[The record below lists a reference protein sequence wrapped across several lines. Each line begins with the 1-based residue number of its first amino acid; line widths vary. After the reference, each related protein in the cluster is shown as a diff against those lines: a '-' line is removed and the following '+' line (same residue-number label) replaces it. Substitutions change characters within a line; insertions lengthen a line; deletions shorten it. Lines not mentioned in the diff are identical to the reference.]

1 MYFTKTGIIQRKL
14 HDLLALEND
23 YCEPL
28 DVWETRKG
36 YYRGNGEYVNQDEEW
51 EEVKT
56 GYRWECSDNF
66 TRWFRKEIVIPKQVE
81 NRQVF
86 LELDFGGE
94 GIVRINGLIA
104 SAVTS
109 YLDANMQ
116 QRTRV
121 LLCEV
126 AKPGEVFAVEA
137 EMHTNYMEF
146 NKYRQQGQDHITY
159 TFRYAKLICINC
171 EIESYYF
178 DILNA
183 YEAMQVLNNPAEA
196 ITKCQTRLPD
206 ELVGFFE
213 HIGRDNWMH
222 DKLAEALTESLT
234 AVSFD
239 MGREKMLASI
249 PSATRILRNGLDA
262 LPKEARGLVYFV
274 GQAHIDTAWL
284 WPVHES
290 ERKTAQTFSNV
301 CALMD
306 RYPDFTFAFS
316 QPQLF
321 EFLKEHYPDLY
332 ARVKEFVAQGRIE
345 PVGNTWVEMDT
356 NVPSGESLVRQ
367 LLYGSEF
374 FSREFGKT
382 SDVFWMPDVFGYTW
396 ALPQIIAR
404 SGMKYFFTSKL
415 INNDDHRFPYSLFM
429 WQGIDG
435 TRIPA
440 YLQRLNY
447 NGKLN
452 AETLKLIYDRFDQ
465 KTVIE
470 KSFMT
475 FGYGDGGGGP
485 SYQMLEKAKRLSNFP
500 FMPKL
505 RMSTASEYFSQVD
518 TIVDK
523 LPVWNGEMYYEF
535 HRGTYTSQAN
545 NKKNNRKCEF
555 ILRNAEMISVLAMKA
570 CSVPYPYTEL
580 LACYKKLLI
589 NQFHDILPGSSI
601 HSVYEKTATEYAWLK
616 NTAKTIIDKSAGAII
631 RSVDRNDDMVIV
643 FNPLSWR
650 RSGLVEIAMP
660 DSFDYNGKAFIDT
673 DGKLIRAAYDSN
685 RRIIR
690 LWAEDVP
697 SMGYSCYRI
706 IDDMQKAAG
715 SVIID
720 KGRMENR
727 YYAIV
732 LDKNGNFQ
740 SIYDKI
746 NNREVLAGPGNV
758 LKVFEDKPAAETAW
772 NIDLE
777 YKNKYWEVNDDVDVT
792 AGECNEIYGTVVIRK
807 KFNDS
812 SFVQYVTIYADD
824 PRIDIRT
831 EAVWNENEKMLKAEF
846 PVDVLASRASYEIQF
861 GTIER
866 TTHDNTSYD
875 RTKFEVPAQKWADL
889 SEGKY
894 GVSLLNDCKYGY
906 DIRGNVIRITLL
918 RSSIDPDPTADRG
931 THTFTYSLYP
941 HSGDWIDANTV
952 MKGYEL
958 NAPLSAVMAMGSCEG
973 IMPQRFS
980 AFECLNKNVVIDT
993 VKAAENGEGV
1003 IIRMYESSGTKTE
1016 ARIKLGFATD
1026 HVCECNLME
1035 KDEGTVNIS
1044 DGIIDFVIKPFEIKT
1059 LRIQ

>member
-1 MYFTKTGIIQRKL
+1 MYFTKNGIIQRKL
-14 HDLLALEND
+14 HDLLVSIND
-23 YCEPL
+23 YCETL
-28 DVWETRKG
+28 DIWETRKG
-36 YYRGNGEYVNQDEEW
+36 YYCGQGKYVNMDDAW
-51 EEVKT
+51 EEIKT
-56 GYRWECSDNF
+56 GYRWDCRDDF
-66 TRWFRKEIVIPKQVE
+66 TRWFRKEIVLPDQTE
-81 NRQVF
+81 NRPVF

-94 GIVRINGLIA
+94 GIVRINGIIA

-109 YLDANMQ
+109 YIDANMQ

-121 LLCEV
+121 LLSE
-126 AKPGEVFAVEA
+126 AGKPGEVFTVEA

-146 NKYRQQGQDHITY
+146 NKFRQQGLDYITY
-159 TFRYAKLICINC
+159 TFRSAELVCINS

-178 DILNA
+178 DVLNA
-183 YEAMQVLNNPAEA
+183 YEAMQVLNNPAEE

-206 ELVGFFE
+206 ELVTFFE

-239 MGREKMLASI
+239 MGREQMLASI
-249 PSATRILRNGLDA
+249 PNASSILSDALDA
-262 LPKEARGLVYFV
+262 LPKEVHAAVYFI

-301 CALMD
+301 CDLMD
-306 RYPDFTFAFS
+306 RYPDLTFAFS

-321 EFLKEHYPDLY
+321 EFVKDHYPELY
-332 ARVKEFVAQGRIE
+332 ARVKEYVARGRIE

-367 LLYGSEF
+367 LLYGREYF
-374 FSREFGKT
+374 LKEFGKA

-447 NGKLN
+447 NGNLN
-452 AETLKLIYDRFDQ
+452 AKTLKLIYDRFDQ
-465 KTVIE
+465 KTVID

-500 FMPKL
+500 FMPSL
-505 RMSTASEYFSQVD
+505 RMSTASEYFAQVD
-518 TIVDK
+518 PIVDK

-555 ILRNAEMISVLAMKA
+555 ILRNAEMLSVLAMKA
-570 CSVPYPYTEL
+570 CSVQYPYEEL

-601 HSVYEKTATEYAWLK
+601 HSVYETTTKEYAWLK
-616 NTAKTIIDKSAGAII
+616 QTAEVLISRSIGSII
-631 RSVDRNDDMVIV
+631 RDVGRDGDMVIV
-643 FNPLSWR
+643 FNPLSWE
-650 RSGLVEIAMP
+650 RSGLAEITMP
-660 DSFDYNGKAFIDT
+660 DSFDYNGKVLINS
-673 DGKLIRAAYDSN
+673 DGERIKATYDN
-685 RRIIR
+685 ERRVLK
-690 LWAEDVP
+690 LWAENVP
-697 SMGYSCYRI
+697 SMGYCCYSIVDDILKVTSNLI
-706 IDDMQKAAG
+706 INKD
-715 SVIID
+715 
-720 KGRMENR
+720 RMENR
-727 YYAIV
+727 YYVIII
-732 LDKNGNFQ
+732 DKNGNFT

-758 LKVFEDKPAAETAW
+758 LKIFEDKPAAETAW
-772 NIDLE
+772 NIDLD
-777 YKNKYWEVNDDVDVT
+777 YKNKYWEINDDADIMVD
-792 AGECNEIYGTVVIRK
+792 ECNEIYGIVVIRK
-807 KFNDS
+807 KFHDS

-866 TTHDNTSYD
+866 TTHNNTSYD

-906 DIRGNVIRITLL
+906 DIRYNVIRITLL
-918 RSSIDPDPTADRG
+918 RSPIDPDPTADRG

-958 NAPLSAVMAMGSCEG
+958 NVPLSAVMAMGSCEG
-973 IMPQRFS
+973 TMPQRFS
-980 AFECLNKNVVIDT
+980 AFECFNKNVVIDT
-993 VKAAENGEGV
+993 VKAAENGAGV
-1003 IIRMYESSGTKTE
+1003 IVRLYESSGTKTE
-1016 ARIKLGFATD
+1016 ARIKLGFAVN

-1035 KDEGTVNIS
+1035 KNEGTVDVY
-1044 DGIIDFVIKPFEIKT
+1044 DGIVELVIKPFEIKT